1 MSRHDTPMRVP
12 PQVTE
17 RQRRAADPALSAW
30 VSANAGAGKTKVL
43 TDRVMRLML
52 AGTPPGRI
60 LCLTFTKAAAANMSI
75 RIFDTL
81 SAWVGLDDA
90 ALAVRLEAL
99 DGARPAP
106 ERLVAARRLF
116 ARAVET
122 PGGLKIE
129 TIHAFCERLLHI
141 APFEANVPASFVVLD
156 DAKADELMRAAKAGI
171 LAAAHRGDAVLAD
184 AFAAVDA
191 HASGERL
198 DALLR
203 AALACKDAL
212 ADAPAREAALA
223 RIAEILGL
231 EPHEDEAAI
240 DAAMLDDAL
249 PQGERIELARAFLAT
264 GSANDGKQAACL
276 ARMAEA
282 GDDAA
287 RLEAYLGLFLR
298 KDGAPKADTS
308 LATRAMGA
316 AVKERLAAERE
327 RLVGLCERRRAA
339 AALAR
344 TRALYTLAGAI
355 LELVEAQKRR
365 LGALDFDDLVRRTLA
380 LLRRGE
386 AAWLLYKL
394 DRGIDHV
401 LVDEAQDTNP
411 EQWEVLR
418 HITAEFHAGEGAAGA
433 RAAGG
438 RPRTIFAVGDPKQ
451 SIYSFQGAD
460 PRRFEESR
468 RHWRGLARAAG
479 YPFEEVP
486 LTVSF
491 RSAPTVLA
499 AVDRV
504 FALPAHYQGLDPSDE
519 AQGTVH
525 ESVRPDAPGLVELW
539 PIERPSPR
547 AEPDAWTHPLDT
559 PDESA
564 PAILAARRVAR
575 AIRTWTT
582 TGDACGRVR
591 RAGDVLVLVRK
602 RNAAFH
608 AVIKALKDAGLPVAG
623 ADRLSLT
630 RHIAVEDLIAAGRA
644 ALLPQDD
651 LTLATAL
658 KSPLVGLDDDDLV
671 RLAARRPLPRSLAEA
686 LAERAREG
694 DAAAVRAAEALDAWR
709 GLAAA
714 HGPFG
719 FYASLLGPR
728 GGRRALVARLGS
740 EAGDAIDAFLS
751 LAREAEAPEAPS
763 LARFLAGF
771 EGAEREIK
779 RDLESGAD
787 EVRVMTV
794 HGAKGLEAPAVVLL
808 DDAGAQAGRL
818 SPLVALT
825 VGRDETL
832 PVWSPAKE
840 HDCDALGEAREAAKA
855 RAAEEANRLL
865 YVALTRAESHLV
877 VAPYINR
884 ADRDAP
890 ETAWSAMAHAA
901 LAGTPGPVETDLP
914 YVTGALVWRE
924 NHAAAAVAPAAT
936 TRLIEPHAPA
946 EPADAAQAPAWLF
959 VAVMPESEA
968 APPLRPSNALA
979 AADRR
984 PRAADKPF
992 VAAARLRGTLI
1003 HALIERLP
1011 ALPSA
1016 QRETAAAAFVA
1027 ARAAGLEAEIR
1038 AGIVAD
1044 ACAVIADPA
1053 LAALF
1058 APEALAETPIAG
1070 RVVLPDG
1077 EEIAVAGQ
1085 LDRLAVGADAIVFA
1099 DFKTAAHPPAADAA
1113 VPRETLVQMGL
1124 YAALLA
1130 RAFPG
1135 RRVEARL
1142 VWTAGPLV
1150 RTLTPAELEDGLA
1163 AAAALRRGAR
1173 AQPPS

>member
-1 MSRHDTPMRVP
+1 MRIP
-12 PQVTE
+12 PQVVE
-17 RQRRAADPALSAW
+17 RQRRAADPSLSAW

-81 SAWVGLDDA
+81 SAWVALDDA
-90 ALAVRLEAL
+90 ALAARLEAL
-99 DGARPAP
+99 DGARPSAA
-106 ERLVAARRLF
+106 RLVAARRLF

-156 DAKADELMRAAKAGI
+156 DAQADALMRAAKAGI
-171 LAAAHRGDAVLAD
+171 LAAVHRGEGGLSE
-184 AFAAVDA
+184 AFAAIDA
-191 HASGERL
+191 HASGDRL

-203 AALACKDAL
+203 EALAREDVL

-223 RIAEILGL
+223 RIADVLGL
-231 EPHEDEAAI
+231 EPGEDEAAI
-240 DAAMLDDAL
+240 EAAMLAGAI
-249 PQGERIELARAFLAT
+249 PQSERAALARAFRAT
-264 GSANDGKQAACL
+264 GSANDAKQAACL
-276 ARMAEA
+276 DRMAEA
-282 GDDAA
+282 PDDAA

-298 KDGAPKADTS
+298 KDGGPKADST
-308 LATRAMGA
+308 LATKAMGTA
-316 AVKERLAAERE
+316 AKERLAAERD

-344 TRALYTLAGAI
+344 TRALYRLAGAI
-355 LELVEAQKRR
+355 LERVEAEKRR

-411 EQWEVLR
+411 EQWEILR
-418 HITAEFHAGEGAAGA
+418 RITAEFHAGEGAAAARTGA
-433 RAAGG
+433 GPDGG

-468 RHWRGLARAAG
+468 RHWRGLARAGG

-491 RSAPTVLA
+491 RSAPTVLS

-504 FALPAHYQGLDPSDE
+504 FAPPDHHRGLDPSDE
-519 AQGTVH
+519 ARGTVH

-539 PIERPSPR
+539 PVERPNPR
-547 AEPDAWTHPLDT
+547 AEPDAWTHPVDT
-559 PDESA
+559 PDETA
-564 PAILAARRVAR
+564 PAIVAARRVAR

-582 TGDACGRVR
+582 SGDHCGRVR

-644 ALLPQDD
+644 ALLPDDD
-651 LTLATAL
+651 LTLAAAL
-658 KSPLVGLDDDDLV
+658 KSPLVALDDDDLV
-671 RLAARRPLPRSLAEA
+671 RLATRRPLETSLADA
-686 LAERAREG
+686 IAARAGEG
-694 DAAAVRAAEALDAWR
+694 DAAAARAREALDAWR
-709 GLAAA
+709 ALAAA

-719 FYASLLGPR
+719 FYAALLGPR

-794 HGAKGLEAPAVVLL
+794 HGAKGLEAPAVVVL

-818 SPLVALT
+818 SPLVALV

-832 PVWSPAKE
+832 PVWSPGKE
-840 HDCDALGEAREAAKA
+840 HDCDALGEAREAARL

-890 ETAWSAMAHAA
+890 ETAWSTMANVA
-901 LAGTPGPVETDLP
+901 LAGTPGPVEADLP
-914 YVTGALVWRE
+914 YVSGALVWRE
-924 NHAAAAVAPAAT
+924 NHVAAAGAAGAAGASSAPEADPPPSPAQ
-936 TRLIEPHAPA
+936 A
-946 EPADAAQAPAWLF
+946 EPPPAWLF
-959 VAVMPESEA
+959 VPAAEEREA
-968 APPLRPSNALA
+968 APPLRPSNALS

-984 PRAADKPF
+984 PRAADAPF
-992 VAAARLRGTLI
+992 VVAARLRGTLI

-1011 ALPSA
+1011 ALP
-1016 QRETAAAAFVA
+1016 QPRRDAAAHAFVA
-1027 ARAAGLEAEIR
+1027 ARAAGLGPEVR
-1038 AGIVAD
+1038 ARLVAD
-1044 ACAVIADPA
+1044 ACAVVADPA
-1053 LAALF
+1053 LATLF
-1058 APEALAETPIAG
+1058 APDALAEAPIAG
-1070 RVVLPDG
+1070 RVLLPNG

-1085 LDRLAVGADAIVFA
+1085 LDRLAVGADTVVFA
-1099 DFKTAAHPPAADAA
+1099 DFKTTAHPPAADAA
-1113 VPRETLVQMGL
+1113 IPRGTLVQMGL

-1130 RAFPG
+1130 RAFPD
-1135 RRVEARL
+1135 RRIEARL

-1150 RTLTPAELEDGLA
+1150 RRLAPEELAAGLDA
-1163 AAAALRRGAR
+1163 AAAQRPR
-1173 AQPPS
+1173 QPPVRDP

>member
-1 MSRHDTPMRVP
+1 MTTTASGARGAMRIP
-12 PQVTE
+12 AHTIE
-17 RQRRAADPALSAW
+17 SQRRAADPTLSAW
-30 VSANAGAGKTKVL
+30 VSANAGSGKTKVL

-81 SAWVGLDDA
+81 SAWVSLDDA
-90 ALAVRLEAL
+90 ALTKRLEAL
-99 DGARPAP
+99 DGAHPSR

-141 APFEANVPASFVVLD
+141 APFEANVPASFTVLD
-156 DAKADELMRAAKAGI
+156 DAASDELVRAAKAGI
-171 LAAAHRGDAVLAD
+171 LAAAHLGDAALAD

-203 AALACKDAL
+203 EALACKDAL
-212 ADAPAREAALA
+212 ADAASREAALA
-223 RIAEILGL
+223 KVAEIFGL
-231 EPHEDEAAI
+231 EPHEDEATI
-240 DAAMLDDAL
+240 AASMLADAL
-249 PQGERIELARAFLAT
+249 PQSERAALARAFLAT
-264 GSANDGKQAACL
+264 GSSNDAKQAACL
-276 ARMAEA
+276 QRMAEA
-282 GDDAA
+282 TDDPS

-298 KDGAPKADTS
+298 KDGAPKADST
-308 LATRAMGA
+308 LATKAMGT
-316 AVKERLAAERE
+316 AVKERLIAERQ
-327 RLVGLCERRRAA
+327 RLVALGERRRAA

-344 TRALYTLAGAI
+344 TRALYVLAGAI
-355 LELVEAQKRR
+355 LEKVEAEKRR

-411 EQWEVLR
+411 EQWEILR
-418 HITAEFHAGEGAAGA
+418 HITEEFHAGAG
-433 RAAGG
+433 AAGG

-468 RHWRGLARAAG
+468 QHWRKLAHAG
-479 YPFEEVP
+479 GFPFEEVP

-491 RSAPTVLA
+491 RSAPTILS

-504 FALPAHYQGLDPSDE
+504 FGVPAHYAGLDPSDR
-519 AQGTVH
+519 ATGTVH
-525 ESVRPDAPGLVELW
+525 ESVRPDTPGLVELW
-539 PIERPSPR
+539 PIARPDPG
-547 AEPDAWTHPLDT
+547 AEPDAWTHPVDVVE
-559 PDESA
+559 ESA
-564 PAILAARRVAR
+564 PAVVTARRVAR
-575 AIRTWTT
+575 AIRVWTT

-591 RAGDVLVLVRK
+591 RPGEVLVLVRK

-608 AVIKALKDAGLPVAG
+608 AVIKALKDTGLPVAG

-630 RHIAVEDLIAAGRA
+630 HHIAVEDLIAAGRT

-651 LTLATAL
+651 LTVAAAL
-658 KSPLVGLDDDDLV
+658 KSPLVALEDDDLV
-671 RLAARRPLPRSLAEA
+671 RIAARRGPQASVADAVRAAAEA
-686 LAERAREG
+686 G
-694 DAAAVRAAEALDAWR
+694 DAAAIRAREALDAWAR
-709 GLAAA
+709 LAAA

-719 FYASLLGPR
+719 FYAALVGPR
-728 GGRRALVARLGS
+728 GGRRALVSRLGS
-740 EAGDAIDAFLS
+740 EAGDAIDAFLG

-771 EGAEREIK
+771 EGVEREIK

-794 HGAKGLEAPAVVLL
+794 HGAKGLEAPVVVVL
-808 DDAGAQAGRL
+808 DDAGAQAGRV

-825 VGRDETL
+825 VARDETL
-832 PVWSPAKE
+832 PVWSPGKD
-840 HDCDALGEAREAAKA
+840 HDCDALGEARDLATI
-855 RAAEEANRLL
+855 RNAEEANRLL

-890 ETAWSAMAHAA
+890 ETAWSSMTRLA
-901 LAGTPGPVETDLP
+901 LAGTPGPIETDLP
-914 YVTGALVWRE
+914 YVAGALVWRE
-924 NHAAAAVAPAAT
+924 NAT
-936 TRLIEPHAPA
+936 DATGEP
-946 EPADAAQAPAWLF
+946 PADPVREERGTAAGASAPPAWLF
-959 VAVMPESEA
+959 APAAPEREA
-968 APPLRPSNALA
+968 APPLRPSNALS

-1003 HALIERLP
+1003 HALVERLP
-1011 ALPSA
+1011 ALPA
-1016 QRETAAAAFVA
+1016 DTREAAATSFVA
-1027 ARAAGLEAEIR
+1027 ARARGLSEEVR
-1038 AGIVAD
+1038 AAIVRD
-1044 ACAVIADPA
+1044 ACAVIADPR
-1053 LAALF
+1053 LAPLF
-1058 APEALAETPIAG
+1058 SQHAFAEAPVAG
-1070 RVVLPDG
+1070 RVVLPSG

-1085 LDRLAVGADAIVFA
+1085 LDRLAIGPDAIVFA
-1099 DFKTAAHPPAADAA
+1099 DFKTAARPPAPDAP
-1113 VPRETLVQMGL
+1113 VPGTTLVQMGL

-1135 RRVEARL
+1135 RRIEAHL
-1142 VWTAGPLV
+1142 VWTAGPHV
-1150 RTLTPAELEDGLA
+1150 RVLTQPELDAGLA
-1163 AAAALRRGAR
+1163 RAMERRDAAAGR
-1173 AQPPS
+1173 

>member
-1 MSRHDTPMRVP
+1 MRVP

-17 RQRRAADPALSAW
+17 RQRRAADPTLSAW

-81 SAWVGLDDA
+81 SAWVALDDA
-90 ALAVRLEAL
+90 ALAARLEAL
-99 DGARPAP
+99 DGARPSPA
-106 ERLVAARRLF
+106 RLVAARRLF

-156 DAKADELMRAAKAGI
+156 DAQADELMRAAKAGI
-171 LAAAHRGDAVLAD
+171 LAAIHRDEGGLAE
-184 AFAAVDA
+184 AFAAIDA
-191 HASGERL
+191 HASGDRL
-198 DALLR
+198 DTLLR
-203 AALACKDAL
+203 EALACKDAL
-212 ADAPAREAALA
+212 ADAPARAAALV
-223 RIAEILGL
+223 RIADVLGL
-231 EPHEDEAAI
+231 EPGEDEAAI
-240 DAAMLDDAL
+240 EAAMLAGAI
-249 PQGERIELARAFLAT
+249 PAGERAALAQAFRAT
-264 GSANDGKQAACL
+264 GSANDAKQAACL
-276 ARMAEA
+276 ERMAEA
-282 GDDAA
+282 ADDAA

-298 KDGAPKADTS
+298 KDGGPRADST
-308 LATRAMGA
+308 LATKAMGTGA
-316 AVKERLAAERE
+316 KERLAAERD
-327 RLVGLCERRRAA
+327 RLVSLGERRRAA

-344 TRALYTLAGAI
+344 TRALYALAGAI
-355 LELVEAQKRR
+355 LERVEAEKRR

-418 HITAEFHAGEGAAGA
+418 HITAEFHAGEGAAGPGGGDG
-433 RAAGG
+433 AAGG

-468 RHWRGLARAAG
+468 RHWRGLAQAGG

-491 RSAPTVLA
+491 RSAPTVLS

-504 FALPAHYQGLDPSDE
+504 FALPEHYRGLDPSDE
-519 AQGTVH
+519 ARGTVH

-539 PIERPSPR
+539 PVERPNPR
-547 AEPDAWTHPLDT
+547 AEPDAWTHPVDT
-559 PDESA
+559 PDETA
-564 PAILAARRVAR
+564 PAIVAARRVAR

-582 TGDACGRVR
+582 SGDHCGRVR

-671 RLAARRPLPRSLAEA
+671 RLAARRPLATSLADAVEA
-686 LAERAREG
+686 HAREG
-694 DAAAVRAAEALDAWR
+694 DPAAARAGEALGAWR
-709 GLAAA
+709 DLAAA

-719 FYASLLGPR
+719 FYAALLGPR

-794 HGAKGLEAPAVVLL
+794 HGAKGLEAPAVVVL

-818 SPLVALT
+818 SPLVALA
-825 VGRDETL
+825 VSRDETL
-832 PVWSPAKE
+832 PVWSPGKDL
-840 HDCDALGEAREAAKA
+840 DCDALGEAREAARL

-884 ADRDAP
+884 TDRDAP
-890 ETAWSAMAHAA
+890 ETAWSTMANVA

-914 YVTGALVWRE
+914 YVSGALVWRE
-924 NHAAAAVAPAAT
+924 NHAPPAAPARA
-936 TRLIEPHAPA
+936 HGPA
-946 EPADAAQAPAWLF
+946 GDSSDVRSDERDARAQDDPPPAWLF
-959 VAVMPESEA
+959 APAADEREA
-968 APPLRPSNALA
+968 APPLRPSNALS

-1011 ALPSA
+1011 ALAEP
-1016 QRETAAAAFVA
+1016 QREAAARAFVA
-1027 ARAAGLEAEIR
+1027 ARAPGLAPEAR
-1038 AGIVAD
+1038 ARIVAD

-1058 APEALAETPIAG
+1058 APEALAEAPIAG
-1070 RVVLPDG
+1070 RVVLPNG

-1085 LDRLAVGADAIVFA
+1085 LDRLAVGADAVAFA
-1099 DFKTAAHPPAADAA
+1099 DFKTTARPPAADAP
-1113 VPRETLVQMGL
+1113 VPRGTLVQMGL

-1150 RTLTPAELEDGLA
+1150 RTLGRAELAAGLDA
-1163 AAAALRRGAR
+1163 AV
-1173 AQPPS
+1173 AQRPRSS